1 MTRQRGKQRMW
12 GAAIAS
18 LLATSTIHEAADQCG
33 VSERTLK
40 RWLAMPEFQAA
51 FSEAKS
57 DMLKAA
63 TSKLR
68 REAGAAVDVLSSVA
82 GDTEAPAASRVTAG
96 RALLELA
103 FKSHETEVLEERIAA
118 LERSVGH
125 GNG

>member
-1 MTRQRGKQRMW
+1 MW
-12 GAAIAS
+12 EAAIAS
-18 LLATSTIHEAADQCG
+18 LLATSKIYEAADRCG

-40 RWLAMPEFQAA
+40 RWLAMPDFQAA

-57 DMLKAA
+57 ELLKVA

-82 GDTEAPAASRVTAG
+82 RDTEAPAASRVTAG
-96 RALLELA
+96 RTLLELA

-125 GNG
+125 GNR

>member
-1 MTRQRGKQRMW
+1 MW
-12 GAAIAS
+12 EAAIAS

-51 FSEAKS
+51 FIEAKS

-82 GDTEAPAASRVTAG
+82 GDTKAPAASRVTAG

-103 FKSHETEVLEERIAA
+103 FKSHETEVLEERIAT

-125 GNG
+125 GNR